1 MRKRSSQDGAVL
13 VEMAVML
20 PLLVFLVVGTVD
32 YGLILREFELLQNGA
47 REAARFSVLPQYQ
60 IATGVTPAAR
70 TARLNAIKQSVVD
83 YLANEN
89 ITINAS
95 NVTVDQTAS
104 IDMGGIRASASE
116 ITVSYTRS
124 ILIGGGWNGLGSVPL
139 KGHVIWRNLY

>member
-1 MRKRSSQDGAVL
+1 
-13 VEMAVML
+13 MAVML
-20 PLLVFLVVGTVD
+20 PLLVLFVVGTVD

-47 REAARFSVLPQYQ
+47 REAARLSVLPQYQ
-60 IATGVTPAAR
+60 IATGVTTAAQ

-95 NVTVDQTAS
+95 DVTVDQTAS
-104 IDMGGIRASASE
+104 IDMGGGISAIGSE
-116 ITVSYTRS
+116 ITVSYTRP
-124 ILIGGGWNGLGSVPL
+124 ILIGNGWMGFGSVPL

>member
-1 MRKRSSQDGAVL
+1 M
-13 VEMAVML
+13 
-20 PLLVFLVVGTVD
+20 
-32 YGLILREFELLQNGA
+32 
-47 REAARFSVLPQYQ
+47 
-60 IATGVTPAAR
+60 
-70 TARLNAIKQSVVD
+70 D